1 MPTFAVICVIGLAI
15 FMLYLA
21 SVPKQSDDKSKPK
34 PEPEPKPEPK
44 PDPDKKTQE
53 KLALE
58 MILKNTS
65 PDDIAEAEGY
75 DIEHI
80 KQWKEDYINYA
91 VKYTLNAHKT
101 NARIDLMEDD
111 IQWFKETCYKYIGD
125 DWEEKTDFKNRTQN
139 KYK

>member
-1 MPTFAVICVIGLAI
+1 MDTFAVIIVICLII
-15 FMLYLA
+15 FTIYLA
-21 SVPKQSDDKSKPK
+21 SLSKKPDKKPVSKP
-34 PEPEPKPEPK
+34 ECK

-53 KLALE
+53 RFALE
-58 MILKNTS
+58 ILGGKIS
-65 PDDIAEAEGY
+65 PDDIAENEGY

-91 VKYTLNAHKT
+91 VKYAMAAPKT

-111 IQWFKETCYKYIGD
+111 IEWFKETCRKFIGE
-125 DWEEKTDFKNRTQN
+125 DWEEKTDFKNRTRH

>member
-1 MPTFAVICVIGLAI
+1 MPTFAVICVIVLFI

-21 SVPKQSDDKSKPK
+21 SVSQQSNNK
-34 PEPEPKPEPK
+34 PEPKPEPK

-53 KLALE
+53 KFALK
-58 MILKNTS
+58 MILEKNS
-65 PDDIAEAEGY
+65 PDDIAKAEGY

-91 VKYTLNAHKT
+91 VKYTINAPKT

-111 IQWFKETCYKYIGD
+111 IQWFKETCHKYIGD